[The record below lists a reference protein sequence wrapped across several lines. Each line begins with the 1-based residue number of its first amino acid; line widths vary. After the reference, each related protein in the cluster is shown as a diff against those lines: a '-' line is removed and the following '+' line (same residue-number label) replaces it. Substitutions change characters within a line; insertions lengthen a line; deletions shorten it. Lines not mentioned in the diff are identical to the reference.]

1 MDRRLFLV
9 VALLAV
15 IGFVVV
21 PAVASAAELTGKVVS
36 ADAAKNTMVVNA
48 DGKDTT
54 VTWTDS
60 TKFTGG
66 KEEDLKK
73 DTMVKVTHEG
83 GKASAIE
90 IVAAKKK

>member
-21 PAVASAAELTGKVVS
+21 PAVASAAELSGKVVS
-36 ADAAKNTMVVNA
+36 ADAKANTMVVN

-66 KEEDLKK
+66 KEEDLKAGV
-73 DTMVKVTHEG
+73 MVKVTHEG